1 MSEVRNEYAEFLSAV
16 PDRWSKV
23 KMRDVGRIVSGGTP
37 SRDAPSLWGGGIPW
51 VTPGELTALPTKE
64 IEKTAE
70 TISAA
75 GLAGS
80 GANLLPVNSLLI
92 TSRATLGARAVNTVP
107 MATNQGFKSVVPF
120 DRRLTDYLFHLTEKI
135 KPEMV
140 RRASGTTFLEISGSE
155 FGDIVLPLPQ
165 ADEATKIAEVLDT
178 LDAAIRGTEAVVAK
192 LRAMKQGLLRDL
204 LTRGIDANGDLRPPQ
219 PEAPHLYHQTPLGWL
234 PKEWDWGR
242 LADYCSRICVGIVI
256 KPADH
261 YVDEGVP
268 TFRSANVREGYIS
281 ESDFVYISAASN
293 AMLHKSQIRKGD
305 ILTVR
310 TGYPG
315 TSAVVP
321 EKYDGCNCVDILI
334 STPLNSVSSEFLCS
348 WINSPFGKGQ
358 VLSGQGGLAQ
368 QHFNVGEMREL
379 IVVKPC
385 KKEQEEITSR
395 IDAAEVKIQ
404 TEQNLLDKLRLQKSG
419 LTDDLLTGRVP
430 VTPLL

>member
-192 LRAMKQGLLRDL
+192 LRAMKQGLLHDL

-234 PKEWDWGR
+234 PKEWDAPQIFEVGEVVTGRTPPAEDPSAWGEDTPFVTPGDIAHGQMVSRSERSLSESGKKYVPTVRAGATSVVCIGSTIGKVGYLARECAFNQQINAVVPSAGHVDAFIFSSICRSIGQLGR
-242 LADYCSRICVGIVI
+242 LAGLQAVPIVNKREFQKIRIAACSKTEQAEISLRLSV
-256 KPADH
+256 AEH
-261 YVDEGVP
+261 
-268 TFRSANVREGYIS
+268 RE
-281 ESDFVYISAASN
+281 
-293 AMLHKSQIRKGD
+293 
-305 ILTVR
+305 
-310 TGYPG
+310 
-315 TSAVVP
+315 
-321 EKYDGCNCVDILI
+321 
-334 STPLNSVSSEFLCS
+334 
-348 WINSPFGKGQ
+348 
-358 VLSGQGGLAQ
+358 
-368 QHFNVGEMREL
+368 
-379 IVVKPC
+379 
-385 KKEQEEITSR
+385 
-395 IDAAEVKIQ
+395 AAEV
-404 TEQNLLDKLRLQKSG
+404 EQLKKLIAAKSG
-419 LTDDLLTGRVP
+419 LMDDLLTGRVP
-430 VTPLL
+430 ATPLL